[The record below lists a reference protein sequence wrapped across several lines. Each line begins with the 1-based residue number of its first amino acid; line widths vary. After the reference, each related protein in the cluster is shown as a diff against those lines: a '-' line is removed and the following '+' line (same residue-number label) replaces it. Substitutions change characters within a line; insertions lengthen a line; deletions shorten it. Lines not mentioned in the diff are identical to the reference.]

1 MPTGTQGR
9 HGADYIRL
17 ARSALRSAG
26 TTGRIRNLN
35 TAVEGTTAREN
46 PLSRRVTRAYEF
58 PIHIRHIGEILHP
71 RGRLTRA

>member
-46 PLSRRVTRAYEF
+46 PLSRRVTRARKL
-58 PIHIRHIGEILHP
+58 PIHIQHVGDMFHP
-71 RGRLTRA
+71 RGQFMRS